1 MTGKALCRF
10 YALGTC
16 QKKDCP
22 FAHDRKTTEKPVCS
36 YYRQGNCRFGAYCAL
51 AHVKQP
57 AAKAGIASSGARSS
71 TGKLV
76 ADVAPN
82 RVLTSTGR
90 TYIPA
95 SEALARATSVVKITP
110 PPPPPPPTAPSLK
123 PDAPSFEPSASQSSG
138 SAPGVDGLVDAVQAM
153 SVNSSP
159 WAAVAKPAAPE
170 RTAFK
175 SDVPWP
181 SDYPDDDNEA
191 YENYDEEG
199 DYYEDENGVRWG
211 APTED
216 GGFSA
221 NESTPYAAA
230 ARAGLPEEA
239 FASAPAPAS
248 TVANTSAGGAE
259 GGGSAGG
266 PLCPFA
272 MQGNCRFDE
281 RCRYRHGLACPVCGK
296 QCLDPDSDPQVHEE
310 HIERCRQRL
319 EREVRYD
326 AQVAESAD
334 VDCVVCMEMVKSKAD
349 PRFGLLDCEHC
360 VCLNCIRQWRTN
372 ERMDTSKSCPIC
384 RTVTHFVT
392 PSAIWP
398 TDAETKAEIV
408 EAYKKKLGTID
419 CKHYN
424 RGEGSCPFGTSCFY
438 RHVGRDGVQEEIS
451 LRKVMGNDA
460 ESLTIVSA
468 VKLADFLDAYEGR
481 A

>member
-1 MTGKALCRF
+1 MHSLQP
-10 YALGTC
+10 L
-16 QKKDCP
+16 
-22 FAHDRKTTEKPVCS
+22 DRDPKLPGLWITD
-36 YYRQGNCRFGAYCAL
+36 YRQGNCRFGAYCAL
-51 AHVKQP
+51 AHVKQQP
-57 AAKAGIASSGARSS
+57 AAKAGISSLAGARSS

-82 RVLTSTGR
+82 QVLTSTGR

-95 SEALARATSVVKITP
+95 SEALARATTVVKTP
-110 PPPPPPPTAPSLK
+110 PPPPPAPSLK
-123 PDAPSFEPSASQSSG
+123 PDALPFESSASQSSS
-138 SAPGVDGLVDAVQAM
+138 SASVSGVDSLVRGVQDM
-153 SVNSSP
+153 SVKNSSP
-159 WAAVAKPAAPE
+159 WAAAAAARPRAAAE

-181 SDYPDDDNEA
+181 SDYPDDEEA
-191 YENYDEEG
+191 SEEFDEEEG

-216 GGFSA
+216 GGYQTNGFT
-221 NESTPYAAA
+221 TPYAAA
-230 ARAGLPEEA
+230 ARAGLTEED
-239 FASAPAPAS
+239 FTSAPTPAGIP
-248 TVANTSAGGAE
+248 VANTSAGPE
-259 GGGSAGG
+259 GGRVGS

-272 MQGNCRFDE
+272 MQGNCRFGE

-296 QCLDPDSDPQVHEE
+296 QCLDPDSDPQVHAE
-310 HIERCRQRL
+310 HIERCHERQ
-319 EREVRYD
+319 EREARHD

-334 VDCVVCMEMVKSKAD
+334 VDCVVCMETVKSKAD

-408 EAYKKKLGTID
+408 EAYKTKLGTIN

-438 RHVGRDGVQEEIS
+438 RHVGRDGMEEEVK

-460 ESLTIVSA
+460 EGLTIVGA

>member
-1 MTGKALCRF
+1 CRF

-57 AAKAGIASSGARSS
+57 AAKAGVTSSGARSS

-95 SEALARATSVVKITP
+95 SEALARATSVVKIP
-110 PPPPPPPTAPSLK
+110 QPPPPPPPTAP
-123 PDAPSFEPSASQSSG
+123 
-138 SAPGVDGLVDAVQAM
+138 
-153 SVNSSP
+153 
-159 WAAVAKPAAPE
+159 
-170 RTAFK
+170 
-175 SDVPWP
+175 
-181 SDYPDDDNEA
+181 
-191 YENYDEEG
+191 
-199 DYYEDENGVRWG
+199 
-211 APTED
+211 
-216 GGFSA
+216 
-221 NESTPYAAA
+221 
-230 ARAGLPEEA
+230 AGLPEEA
-239 FASAPAPAS
+239 FTSAPTPAL
-248 TVANTSAGGAE
+248 TAAKTSAGSAE

-272 MQGNCRFDE
+272 MQGNCRFGE

-296 QCLDPDSDPQVHEE
+296 QCLDPDSDPQVHAE
-310 HIERCRQRL
+310 HIERCHERQ
-319 EREVRYD
+319 EREARYD

-334 VDCVVCMEMVKSKAD
+334 VDCVVCMETVKSKAD

-398 TDAETKAEIV
+398 TDAETKSEIV
-408 EAYKKKLGTID
+408 DAYKKKLGTID

-438 RHVGRDGVQEEIS
+438 RHVGRDGVPEEIS